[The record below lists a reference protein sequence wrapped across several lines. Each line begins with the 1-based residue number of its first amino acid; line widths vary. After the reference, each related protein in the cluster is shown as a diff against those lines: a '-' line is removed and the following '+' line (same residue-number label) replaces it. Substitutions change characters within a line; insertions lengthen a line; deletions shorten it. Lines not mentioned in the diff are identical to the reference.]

1 MNQLVARFRQHP
13 THGSMCAQADY
24 CLANVDVDD
33 EGAVMIS
40 GNDPEQMEA
49 CAAKIVEL
57 TSEATGGGGRK
68 QRAAY
73 DGPMPEVGSVYASEV
88 VSIKTFGAFVSFGEA
103 FPGLEGL
110 CHISELAP
118 DRVRNIEKFISVG
131 DAFDVKVLAIDEDSG
146 KLKLSRKAALADKV
160 RESR

>member
-1 MNQLVARFRQHP
+1 M
-13 THGSMCAQADY
+13 
-24 CLANVDVDD
+24 ANVDVDD

-57 TSEATGGGGRK
+57 TSEDAKGGGRK

-160 RESR
+160 RDSR

>member
-1 MNQLVARFRQHP
+1 MNQLVAPRLRHAIDATPARWRLHHAVDATPARWRGVVVSHRSFQPTRPRFRQHP

-57 TSEATGGGGRK
+57 TSCLLYTSPSPR
-68 QRAAY
+68 
-73 DGPMPEVGSVYASEV
+73 
-88 VSIKTFGAFVSFGEA
+88 
-103 FPGLEGL
+103 
-110 CHISELAP
+110 
-118 DRVRNIEKFISVG
+118 DRG
-131 DAFDVKVLAIDEDSG
+131 
-146 KLKLSRKAALADKV
+146 
-160 RESR
+160 

>member
-1 MNQLVARFRQHP
+1 
-13 THGSMCAQADY
+13 MCAQADY

-57 TSEATGGGGRK
+57 TAEDAKGGGRK

-146 KLKLSRKAALADKV
+146 KLASRKAAPRDPV
-160 RESR
+160 RDSR

>member
-1 MNQLVARFRQHP
+1 MNQLVAPRLR

-57 TSEATGGGGRK
+57 TAEDAKGGGRK

-88 VSIKTFGAFVSFGEA
+88 VSIKTFGAFVSFGRPFRA
-103 FPGLEGL
+103 WKGSATFPSWRRTACGT
-110 CHISELAP
+110 S
-118 DRVRNIEKFISVG
+118 RSSSVS
-131 DAFDVKVLAIDEDSG
+131 ATPSTSKY
-146 KLKLSRKAALADKV
+146 
-160 RESR
+160 

>member
-1 MNQLVARFRQHP
+1 
-13 THGSMCAQADY
+13 MCAQADY

-57 TSEATGGGGRK
+57 TAEDAKGGGRK

-146 KLKLSRKAALADKV
+146 KLKLSRKAALAD
-160 RESR
+160 RARDSR